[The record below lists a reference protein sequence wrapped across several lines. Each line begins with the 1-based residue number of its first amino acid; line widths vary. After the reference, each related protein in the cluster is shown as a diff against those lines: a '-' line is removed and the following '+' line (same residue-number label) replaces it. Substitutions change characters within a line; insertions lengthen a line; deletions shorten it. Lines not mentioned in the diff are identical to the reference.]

1 MSGFANRGPQDTG
14 PVSPYP
20 SGPHLFDAAMFSA
33 GGGYTAATGI
43 VARAGGGRAN
53 ATPLKAAINHIT
65 ACATANDSVALPPA
79 VGGQEVAVLNS
90 GVASTQ
96 VFAAVGT
103 SDTINGVIAA
113 TGVPLASGARAK
125 FVSPGPG
132 LWFEVLSA

>member
-1 MSGFANRGPQDTG
+1 
-14 PVSPYP
+14 
-20 SGPHLFDAAMFSA
+20 
-33 GGGYTAATGI
+33 
-43 VARAGGGRAN
+43 
-53 ATPLKAAINHIT
+53 
-65 ACATANDSVALPPA
+65 LPPA